1 MQDKHIVFF
10 VLLFYTF
17 FLEPVGKY
25 FGGLRKSIDR
35 IKLFYLRQWQ
45 RDIYCTKKHVKL
57 NILFQ
62 VIFHAVLRFFWLS
75 PLFCFP

>member
-25 FGGLRKSIDR
+25 YGGLRKSTDI
-35 IKLFYLRQWQ
+35 IKLFYLGQLVMT
-45 RDIYCTKKHVKL
+45 I
-57 NILFQ
+57 NEE
-62 VIFHAVLRFFWLS
+62 
-75 PLFCFP
+75 